1 MTIRAKLPGGSEARG
16 ARQARDA
23 MLWLA
28 LYLLIVTAPLLLM
41 LLGAHRAPG
50 RGFVWDFSMALG
62 YAALTMF
69 GVQFVLT
76 ARFRRATIPFGID
89 IVYYF
94 HRYLALCALVIV
106 LLHVVLLVWQ
116 HPQALGP
123 FDPRQA
129 TAHMTAGRLS
139 LALLAAVALLALARQ
154 RLALEYDSW
163 RITHAAMS
171 VAAMALVLWHMF
183 AAGHYLDTPWKRAL
197 WALYAMA
204 WVAIV
209 LHVRLL
215 RPWRLSREPWR
226 VAEVRP
232 ERGRVFT
239 LVLEAATGQRLH
251 FAPGQFAWLTVRHS
265 PFAMREHPFS
275 IASSAACDDRVELSI
290 KELGDFSSTIKDMKP
305 GDTAWLDGP
314 YGTFSV
320 DHHTNAAGFVFVA
333 GGIGI
338 APVMSMLRPLA
349 ERGDRRPM
357 LLIYGNRLWERTA
370 FREELEQLQ
379 QRLDLRVVHTLIEPP
394 AGWTGEQGLITRD
407 LLARHLGISETECA
421 GREFF
426 ICGPTA
432 MIKSAENALV
442 TLGINPGRVHSELFE
457 WV

>member
-1 MTIRAKLPGGSEARG
+1 MTVPAKLPGRIEARS

-23 MLWLA
+23 ALWLA
-28 LYLLIVTAPLLLM
+28 LYLLIVTAPLLLL
-41 LLGAHRAPG
+41 LLGARSTPG

-69 GVQFVLT
+69 GMLFVLT

-94 HRYLALCALVIV
+94 HRYLALFALAIV
-106 LLHVVLLVWQ
+106 LLHAGLLAWQ

-123 FDPRQA
+123 LDPRQA
-129 TAHMTAGRLS
+129 NAHMTAGRLS
-139 LALLAAVALLALARQ
+139 LALLVAVALLAVARQ
-154 RLALEYDSW
+154 RLAIEYDGW
-163 RITHAAMS
+163 RISHAAMA
-171 VAAMALVLWHMF
+171 VAAMVLVLWHVF
-183 AAGHYLDTPWKRAL
+183 AAGHYLDTTWKRAL

-226 VAEVRP
+226 VAELRP
-232 ERGRVFT
+232 ERGRVYT
-239 LVLEAATGQRLH
+239 LVLEAAAGQRLR

-275 IASSAACDDRVELSI
+275 IASSAARSDRIELSI
-290 KELGDFSSTIKDMKP
+290 KELGDFSSTIKDLKP

-320 DHHTNAAGFVFVA
+320 DNHTDAAGFVFAA

-338 APVMSMLRPLA
+338 APVMSMLRTLA
-349 ERGDRRPM
+349 GRGDRRPM
-357 LLIYGNRLWERTA
+357 LLVYGNRSWERAA

-379 QRLDLRVVHTLIEPP
+379 QRLDLRLVHTLIEPP
-394 AGWTGEQGLITRD
+394 AGWTGEQGPITQD
-407 LLARHLGISETECA
+407 LLARHLGIPGTGCA
-421 GREFF
+421 GHDFF
-426 ICGPTA
+426 VCGPTA
-432 MIKSAENALV
+432 MIRSVENALV
-442 TLGINPGRVHSELFE
+442 TLGVSPGRVHSELFE